1 MSVIFSEAETE
12 VEAEPA
18 AEDAE
23 PAEAVEPAEDA
34 AGDGGKLRSDLCPF
48 LVQE

>member
-18 AEDAE
+18 AEDAA
-23 PAEAVEPAEDA
+23 PAAEAAEPEVEADSS
-34 AGDGGKLRSDLCPF
+34 GKLRNDLCLF
-48 LVQE
+48 LQE

>member
-1 MSVIFSEAETE
+1 MSVIFSEA
-12 VEAEPA
+12 AEPA

-23 PAEAVEPAEDA
+23 PAAEDA
-34 AGDGGKLRSDLCPF
+34 DPEVVADDGSGGKLRNDLCPF